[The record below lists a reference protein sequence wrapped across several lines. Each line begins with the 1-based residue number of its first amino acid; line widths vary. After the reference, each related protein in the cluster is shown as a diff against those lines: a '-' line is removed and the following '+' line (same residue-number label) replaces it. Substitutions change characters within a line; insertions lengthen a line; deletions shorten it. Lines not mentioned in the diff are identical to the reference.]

1 MVINSLKARLS
12 LAVAASLTV
21 AALAATAPH
30 ASSKDSAKRHNV
42 LDYFF
47 LLSAIGL
54 SGYEGKQRRELLKA
68 PYEPV
73 IDLPNDYMSVN
84 PDSSPREQIAVFRYK
99 GAELV
104 AQSAPD
110 YQSDYNGF
118 SLYRLR
124 NGQLRDV
131 TEKELPV
138 PVRQNQYLYE
148 LPRIGTTIRVYK
160 FDLSKQK
167 RWHAFDL
174 KWRGGRFVKAALR

>member
-1 MVINSLKARLS
+1 MKPLS
-12 LAVAASLTV
+12 LAVAASLALVT
-21 AALAATAPH
+21 LAATPH
-30 ASSKDSAKRHNV
+30 AFAENKAKRHNV

-47 LLSAIGL
+47 LLPAIGL

-68 PYEPV
+68 SYEPV
-73 IDLPNDYMSVN
+73 IDLSHDYISVN
-84 PDSSPREQIAVFRYK
+84 PDSSPREQIAVFRFQ

-124 NGQLRDV
+124 NGKLRDV
-131 TEKELPV
+131 TEKELPL
-138 PVRQNQYLYE
+138 PARADNYLYE

-160 FDLSKQK
+160 FDLSKQT
-167 RWHAFDL
+167 RWRIFDL
-174 KWRGGRFVKAALR
+174 KWRGGRFVKSALR

>member
-1 MVINSLKARLS
+1 MKLLP
-12 LAVAASLTV
+12 LAVATSLALV
-21 AALAATAPH
+21 AVAATAPQ
-30 ASSKDSAKRHNV
+30 ALSKECAKRHNV

-47 LLSAIGL
+47 LLPAIGL

-73 IDLPNDYMSVN
+73 VDLPHDYISVN
-84 PDSSPREQIAVFRYK
+84 PDSSPREQIAVFRFK
-99 GAELV
+99 GAEIV

-110 YQSDYNGF
+110 YRSDYNGF
-118 SLYRLR
+118 SLYRL
-124 NGQLRDV
+124 NKSKLRDV
-131 TEKELPV
+131 TDKELPV

-160 FDLSKQK
+160 FDLNQQS
-167 RWHAFDL
+167 RSHAFDL

>member
-1 MVINSLKARLS
+1 MKLLPF
-12 LAVAASLTV
+12 AVAASLALV
-21 AALAATAPH
+21 ALAATPPRAL
-30 ASSKDSAKRHNV
+30 SKDGAKRHNV

-47 LLSAIGL
+47 LLRAIGI
-54 SGYEGKQRRELLKA
+54 SGYEGTQRRELLKA

-73 IDLPNDYMSVN
+73 VDLRHDYMSVN
-84 PDSSPREQIAVFRYK
+84 PDSSPREQIAVFRYH

-110 YQSDYNGF
+110 YHSDYNGF
-118 SLYRLR
+118 SLYRL
-124 NGQLRDV
+124 NKGKLRDV
-131 TEKELPV
+131 TERELPV

-167 RWHAFDL
+167 RWHTFDL